1 MKNSNKLTSG
11 NKIRASILTTTLLT
25 VLGSSNLAVA
35 ATTSAWSCGAWVTD
49 ATNSCVETKKC
60 TRTICDAKGK
70 IDNCRIETETSTA
83 TKANCTPDNAKPS
96 AGVFRKG
103 FVSQGVMVNT
113 PSIKPV
119 RTKPVLG
126 ASVNKI
132 PEMIINKQ
140 PDLKKGAVQQP
151 GRSAVTKPLSTTK
164 KPQSTNK
171 KRVALPGVKGINITK
186 PGATRSL
193 QVPASKTSPTISSLN
208 RGAHPNKI
216 LKTPVIFPKGVQSPN
231 VKNNS
236 GSKKRPILGRSGF
249 VPTQNAYESVGNN
262 VGQTV
267 LGADHTGTTPIIEEI
282 NIPFAFFTS
291 EMQDAFQ
298 GTKVHLNNYGP
309 RHGNSWYK
317 GNDSYV
323 ELPASLG
330 GAKQQFSFPVKN
342 VKPFRFYMNDVNL
355 ASIQVDP
362 SQGRLAISF
371 NFESNNTEIKGR
383 CAPYCPLGSDSSAPD
398 IQMNNATASVFLT
411 PSVRNGSISF
421 SQVESDFTANIQAQ
435 GACDFIGLR
444 TVCNAITDYKSEIK
458 NSAKN
463 AIQNAVDSDSIRNEI
478 AQKMRLKLLSHG
490 VREVVSVEVLSNILV
505 IKHRVQRGQM
515 AIK

>member
-1 MKNSNKLTSG
+1 MKNANKVTSSNNL
-11 NKIRASILTTTLLT
+11 RASILTATLLT
-25 VLGSSNLAVA
+25 VMGGSNLAVA

-83 TKANCTPDNAKPS
+83 TKADCTPPNAKPS
-96 AGVFRKG
+96 ASVFRKG
-103 FVSQGVMVNT
+103 FSPQGVMVNT
-113 PSIKPV
+113 PSTKPV

-126 ASVNKI
+126 ASVNKM
-132 PEMIINKQ
+132 PNVVNKQ
-140 PDLKKGAVQQP
+140 PGIKKGTAQQP
-151 GRSAVTKPLSTTK
+151 ERRSINKPLSTTSK
-164 KPQSTNK
+164 LQPTNK
-171 KRVALPGVKGINITK
+171 KRVALPGAKGINITK
-186 PGATRSL
+186 PDATRSL
-193 QVPASKTSPTISSLN
+193 QAPASKTAPTISSLKT
-208 RGAHPNKI
+208 GTHSNKI
-216 LKTPVIFPKGVQSPN
+216 LKMPVIFPKGVQGPG
-231 VKNNS
+231 VKNNT
-236 GSKKRPILGRSGF
+236 GIKKHSALAGSGF
-249 VPTQNAYESVGNN
+249 VPTQNAYESGGNN
-262 VGQTV
+262 VGHTV
-267 LGADHTGTTPIIEEI
+267 PGAEYTGTTPIIKEI
-282 NIPFAFFTS
+282 NIPFAFFAS
-291 EMQDAFQ
+291 EMQAAFQ

-342 VKPFRFYMNDVNL
+342 VNPFRFYMNDVNL
-355 ASIQVDP
+355 ASIQVNP
-362 SQGRLAISF
+362 SQGRLAIDF
-371 NFESNNTEIKGR
+371 NFESSGKEIKGR

-398 IQMNNATASVFLT
+398 IQMNNAKASVFLT
-411 PSVRNGSISF
+411 PSVRNDSISF
-421 SQVESDFTANIQAQ
+421 SQVESGFAANIQAQ

-444 TVCNAITDYKSEIK
+444 TVCEAITNYKSEIK

-478 AQKMRLKLLSHG
+478 AEKMRLKLLSHG

-515 AIK
+515 AIN